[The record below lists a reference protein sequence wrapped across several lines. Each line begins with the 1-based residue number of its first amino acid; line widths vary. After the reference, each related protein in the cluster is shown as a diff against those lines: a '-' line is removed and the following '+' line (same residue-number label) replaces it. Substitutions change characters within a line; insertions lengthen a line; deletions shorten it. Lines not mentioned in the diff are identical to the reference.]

1 MMKKV
6 MLAIT
11 VATLVGTG
19 CAQMAAAGTPQNA
32 TNTAGGI
39 QSGDLAQLNTLLLQ
53 LDQASR
59 GATAELARLRIDKW
73 KTGGD
78 VKQQSQA
85 NVDSLQRNLTTA
97 LPEIE
102 NKVRQAP
109 QDMSANFK
117 LYRNLNALYDV
128 FASVAESAG
137 AFGPK
142 EQYEALAQQA
152 STFDQVRRSVA
163 DRLEQLAVA
172 KEMELARLRNLTK
185 AQTQPQAQQGPKKI
199 IVDDNE
205 PVRKPKKKKPSS
217 IPQS

>member
-1 MMKKV
+1 MTKKV
-6 MLAIT
+6 MLVLM
-11 VATLVGTG
+11 VAALVMTSAAQIATG
-19 CAQMAAAGTPQNA
+19 NQQYQA
-32 TNTAGGI
+32 NTAGGI
-39 QSGDLAQLNTLLLQ
+39 QSGDMAQLSNLLMQ

-73 KTGGD
+73 KTDGS

-85 NVDSLQRNLTTA
+85 NVDSLQRNLTSA
-97 LPEIE
+97 LPELE

-109 QDMSANFK
+109 QDMPANFK

-128 FASVAESAG
+128 FASVAETAG

-142 EQYEALAQQA
+142 DQYESLAQQA
-152 STFDQVRRSVA
+152 ATFDQVRRSIA

-172 KEMELARLRNLTK
+172 KEMELSRLRNQTK
-185 AQTQPQAQQGPKKI
+185 AQNQPQAQQGPKKI

-205 PVRKPKKKKPSS
+205 PAHKPKKKKPASTPPS
-217 IPQS
+217 

>member
-6 MLAIT
+6 TLVLTIAAL
-11 VATLVGTG
+11 VATCAAQTTG
-19 CAQMAAAGTPQNA
+19 NAQYAQ
-32 TNTAGGI
+32 NTAGGI
-39 QSGDLAQLNTLLLQ
+39 QSGDMAQLNNLLTQ

-59 GATAELARLRIDKW
+59 GATAELARLRIEKW
-73 KTGGD
+73 KTDGSM
-78 VKQQSQA
+78 KQQSQA
-85 NVDSLQRNLTTA
+85 NVDSLQRNLTAA

-109 QDMSANFK
+109 QDMAANFK

-142 EQYEALAQQA
+142 DQYESLAQQA
-152 STFDQVRRSVA
+152 ATFDQVRRAIA

-172 KEMELARLRNLTK
+172 KDMELSRLRNQVK
-185 AQTQPQAQQGPKKI
+185 SQTQPQTAQGPKKI
-199 IVDDNE
+199 IVDDNQ
-205 PVRKPKKKKPSS
+205 PAPKPKKKKPAST
-217 IPQS
+217 P

>member
-1 MMKKV
+1 MTKKV
-6 MLAIT
+6 MLMFT
-11 VATLVGTG
+11 VAALLATSA
-19 CAQMAAAGTPQNA
+19 AQMASGNPQYQP
-32 TNTAGGI
+32 NTAGGI
-39 QSGDLAQLNTLLLQ
+39 QSGDMAQLNNLLTQ

-73 KTGGD
+73 KTDGSM
-78 VKQQSQA
+78 KQQSQA
-85 NVDSLQRNLTTA
+85 NVDSLQRNLTSA

-109 QDMSANFK
+109 QDMAANFK

-137 AFGPK
+137 AFGAK
-142 EQYEALAQQA
+142 DQYESLAQQA
-152 STFDQVRRSVA
+152 ATFDQVRRAIA

-172 KEMELARLRNLTK
+172 KDMELSRLRNQVK
-185 AQTQPQAQQGPKKI
+185 AQTQPQAAQGPKKI

-205 PVRKPKKKKPSS
+205 PVHKPKKKKPSS
-217 IPQS
+217 VPQS